1 MNFCIIGKGSI
12 GKRHCRILHKLNQKV
27 FFLRRRK
34 KFLNEIDY
42 QSNDILKKIDFFIIC
57 NPTSLHKEA
66 LDKISIFNKPILI
79 EKPMFDEKVNYKTIK
94 KKILKR
100 IYVAYMM
107 RFDPRIN
114 YLKKK
119 INLNKV
125 KISKFIWTTNMP
137 KWHKN
142 ENFKKSYASQKK
154 LGGGVLLTCSHE
166 IDMSIFLFGEVKNC
180 KIIYIKKDLKINVDE
195 KCLVILQHKNNI
207 VSEIYLDFTNQNNS
221 RKLDIVT
228 TDRIFKW
235 DFNKNYIQVIK
246 KNKIEN
252 IKIKF
257 NLDNIYEKQISKEK
271 FGS

>member
-1 MNFCIIGKGSI
+1 
-12 GKRHCRILHKLNQKV
+12 
-27 FFLRRRK
+27 
-34 KFLNEIDY
+34 
-42 QSNDILKKIDFFIIC
+42 
-57 NPTSLHKEA
+57 
-66 LDKISIFNKPILI
+66 
-79 EKPMFDEKVNYKTIK
+79 MFDEKVHYKTIK

-246 KNKIEN
+246 K
-252 IKIKF
+252 
-257 NLDNIYEKQISKEK
+257 
-271 FGS
+271 

>member
-1 MNFCIIGKGSI
+1 M
-12 GKRHCRILHKLNQKV
+12 
-27 FFLRRRK
+27 
-34 KFLNEIDY
+34 
-42 QSNDILKKIDFFIIC
+42 
-57 NPTSLHKEA
+57 
-66 LDKISIFNKPILI
+66 
-79 EKPMFDEKVNYKTIK
+79 
-94 KKILKR
+94 
-100 IYVAYMM
+100 
-107 RFDPRIN
+107 
-114 YLKKK
+114 
-119 INLNKV
+119 
-125 KISKFIWTTNMP
+125 
-137 KWHKN
+137 
-142 ENFKKSYASQKK
+142 
-154 LGGGVLLTCSHE
+154 LTCSHE

-257 NLDNIYEKQISKEK
+257 NLDNIYEKQIRDFIISSKNKKNMETVISFK
-271 FGS
+271 NTIETQRVINMLKRKSSIIF